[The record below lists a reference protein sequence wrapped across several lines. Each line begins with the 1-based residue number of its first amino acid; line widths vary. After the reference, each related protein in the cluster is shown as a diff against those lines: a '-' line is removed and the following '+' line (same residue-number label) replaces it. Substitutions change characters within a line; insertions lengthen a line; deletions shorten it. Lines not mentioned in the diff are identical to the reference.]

1 MMKMK
6 WKYIIWCG
14 IIACIG
20 LQCTKPY
27 NPTVVAGPNN
37 YLVVE
42 GNINT
47 GTDSTIIQLSHT
59 TNIASGITSAAVS
72 DATVSIQDNQ
82 NGTYRL
88 TSEGNGAYN
97 SGLIYLDPTRTYR
110 INITTSDGKNYISDY
125 VPSTSPPPIDSIGF
139 FIKSNGIQLYVN
151 THDPKNATHYYRWDY
166 IETWEFHA
174 KFNSDYMSNG
184 DTIVVRPPDQQ
195 IFKCW
200 TNDLSNDIELGSSAK
215 LTQDV
220 IYQAPLVFIPSTSEK
235 IEDRYS
241 ILLKQYAMT
250 SDGYN
255 YYNLLKQNTQ
265 QLGSIFDA
273 QPSSLTGNIHCTT
286 NAGVPVIGY
295 ITAGTVQQKRVYID
309 NEQLPMTWAATYPYD
324 CEQDSALFMDPRT
337 LPKYQNTVI
346 PLIPLPNA
354 FVPTEPIT
362 KMNAVIGY
370 LYSDHSCADCS
381 IRGSTT
387 PPGFWIAGPYN

>member
-1 MMKMK
+1 MKMN
-6 WKYIIWCG
+6 WRYIIWCG
-14 IIACIG
+14 IITCLG

-27 NPTVVAGPNN
+27 NPAVVAGPNS

-47 GTDSTIIQLSHT
+47 GTDSTTIQLSHT
-59 TNIASGITSAAVS
+59 TNIASGITSAPVS

-82 NGTYRL
+82 NEIYKL
-88 TSEGNGAYN
+88 TSEGNGAYK
-97 SGLIYLDPTRTYR
+97 SGLVYLDPTRTYR

-125 VPSTSPPPIDSIGF
+125 VPATSPPPIDSIGF
-139 FIKSNGIQLYVN
+139 TIKSNGIQLYVN
-151 THDPKNATHYYRWDY
+151 THDPNNKTHYYRWDY

-184 DTIVVRPPDQQ
+184 DTIVVRPLDQQ

-200 TNDLSNDIELGSSAK
+200 TNDLSNDIGLGSSAK

-220 IYQAPLVFIPSTSEK
+220 IYQAPLLFIPSTSEK

-265 QLGSIFDA
+265 ELGSIFDA
-273 QPSSLTGNIHCTT
+273 QPSTLTGNIHCTT
-286 NAGVPVIGY
+286 NAGLPVIGY
-295 ITAGTVQQKRVYID
+295 ITAGTVQQKRVYIN
-309 NEQLPMTWAATYPYD
+309 NEQLPMTWEPTYPYD

-337 LPKYQNTVI
+337 LPAGQNTVL

-354 FVPTEPIT
+354 YVPTEPIT